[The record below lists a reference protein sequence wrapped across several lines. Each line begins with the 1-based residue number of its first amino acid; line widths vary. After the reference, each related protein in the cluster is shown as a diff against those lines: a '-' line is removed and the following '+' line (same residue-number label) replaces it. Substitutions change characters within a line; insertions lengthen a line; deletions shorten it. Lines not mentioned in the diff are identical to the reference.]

1 MEAIH
6 IPLRTLVKECHRTV
20 MEVRRM
26 EQGEDFY
33 PWHHKL
39 EPGESQILQLPLL
52 DMKVLGQ
59 GGRETV
65 LGFEMVLALT
75 YNEAWL
81 CKKLV

>member
-1 MEAIH
+1 M
-6 IPLRTLVKECHRTV
+6 TV

-39 EPGESQILQLPLL
+39 EPGESHILQLPLL